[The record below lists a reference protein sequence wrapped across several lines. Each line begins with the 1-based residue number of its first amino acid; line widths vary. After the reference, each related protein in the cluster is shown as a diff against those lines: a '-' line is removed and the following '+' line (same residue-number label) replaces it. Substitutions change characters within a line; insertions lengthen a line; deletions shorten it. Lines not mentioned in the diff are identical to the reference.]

1 MNIKNFLQ
9 KWMKPKEPSKAVL
22 AEGAAPSGRST
33 LVRGRR
39 PPVTHDP
46 NRDLAPPKHSQMRR
60 ICQYLYRANPI
71 AKRGI
76 KNLCSF
82 VTSEGFAPRATCED
96 DNHRDYLQAWLDEWW
111 KKNGWDRFL
120 SKRYETLCVEGE
132 WFFWRTAPNARGIS
146 RMCYIRPERISEVE
160 VDELDAERFHCVK
173 LSPSLE
179 FETDGKREFRD
190 QLTVADEERTSG
202 EVLYFQLNALV
213 GQTRGFSDLL
223 VVADWLDQ
231 LDTVLLTEVER
242 VQYQRAFSW
251 FVKLTGI
258 EPGKLLEAVERIQSD
273 GPPGPGGVLVHN
285 ETEEWDAKSPQLH
298 LEDSV
303 AFIKCIQHLCFG
315 GLYMPEHYFATGG
328 DVNKATSANMTT
340 PIFAVARDR
349 KMDLKEFFR
358 LAISLDLRQAR
369 ALGVFAASNMNE
381 DCFNFEI
388 QSKDPDRSAY
398 DLLGEVLTTF
408 GTAMQ
413 LGQVEGWISPVE
425 AAQAFR
431 MAANGM
437 GLGDFPG
444 VDLESLQKAAQTKLE
459 AQKAGLSQQ
468 FPLRVVPPRDGLAEA
483 VGDGKKKVLSRT
495 W

>member
-1 MNIKNFLQ
+1 
-9 KWMKPKEPSKAVL
+9 
-22 AEGAAPSGRST
+22 
-33 LVRGRR
+33 
-39 PPVTHDP
+39 
-46 NRDLAPPKHSQMRR
+46 MRK

-96 DNHRDYLQAWLDEWW
+96 DRHRDYMQAWLDEWW
-111 KKNGWDRFL
+111 AKNGWDRL
-120 SKRYETLCVEGE
+120 LPKRYETLAVEGE
-132 WFFWRTAPNARGIS
+132 WFFWRGGPNARGIS
-146 RMCYIRPERISEVE
+146 RMCYLRPERIAEVE
-160 VDELDAERFHCVK
+160 VDELDAERFHRVK

-179 FETDGKREFRD
+179 FVDSEGKREFRHE
-190 QLTVADEERTSG
+190 LSVADEECPYG

-231 LDTVLLTEVER
+231 LDTVILTEVER

-251 FVKLTGI
+251 FVKLTGV
-258 EPGKLLEAVERIQSD
+258 EPGKLLEAQARIQED

-303 AFIKCIQHLCFG
+303 EFIKFIMHLCFG
-315 GLYMPEHYFATGG
+315 GLYMPEHFYATGG
-328 DVNKATSANMTT
+328 DVNKATSANMDT

-349 KMDLKEFFR
+349 KKDLKEFLR
-358 LAISLDLRQAR
+358 LAISLDLKQAR
-369 ALGVFAASNMNE
+369 AMGVFAAAGMTE
-381 DCFNFEI
+381 EKCFHFEI
-388 QSKDPDRSAY
+388 HSKDPDRSAY
-398 DLLGEVLTTF
+398 DLLGEMLNTF
-408 GTAMQ
+408 GMAMQ
-413 LGQVEGWISPVE
+413 LGQGEGWITPVE

-444 VDLESLQKAAQTKLE
+444 VDLESLQKAAQAKLE

-468 FPLRVVPPRDGLAEA
+468 FPLRVVPPREGLTEA
-483 VGDGKKKVLSRT
+483 AGDGKKKALSRIS
-495 W
+495 